1 MAERFG
7 ELSDTEIKVLLD
19 KSTPKCTER
28 ATKFGI
34 KVFDGKLKLSLYNI
48 RAFLCFSALKTYKKP
63 RYNICKQKA
72 FN

>member
-34 KVFDGKLKLSLYNI
+34 KVLDGKLKLSL
-48 RAFLCFSALKTYKKP
+48 
-63 RYNICKQKA
+63 
-72 FN
+72 